1 MKPRIPTPRD
11 DSSLDEASL
20 ITLTCMQL
28 IDSGKYLLAWVGVPE
43 HDDNFS
49 VRAVASAGHT
59 EYLENL
65 KLSWRGPN
73 SYNSAVSV
81 AILLGTVQVATYT
94 TPSDNDGPAS
104 NNPKLAIRSS
114 CALPIITNEGVIAAL
129 AVYANTKDAFQT
141 RELIELRA
149 VADDLAFEIQ
159 TLRDRKKSAGGRE
172 LAGQSMRQ
180 THLGIF
186 AIDVDTTQ
194 VFLLTNEMYNILGIS
209 GEGWD
214 GSIVDFLHFV
224 PPVDREYVEST
235 LREVTTTGH
244 SEFVLHVLRSNG
256 ELRTLQVVAE
266 VAPGDGEDSNQIV
279 CTCIDVT
286 SSLDALE
293 QLFLSPTTPT
303 NERNADVVSG
313 VTNTAISSLMTVHW
327 PSSAVRRN
335 EVEQVVLSD
344 ILNCLED
351 AIVSIDLDGRVTSWN
366 RGAELLYGVSYEQ
379 AFAASVQEV
388 LPSIAEDL
396 FAVLNEDSAV
406 ALEQAEVKR
415 TRRDGQHVLVE
426 ETISPIRNVT
436 GRVIGALSRARSLA
450 QLKETERE
458 LDSTRRELELRNRR
472 LEASNAEL
480 ERFAFVTSRDLAEPL
495 RAITG
500 MVSLLERKYHDQLDQ
515 DANEYLRYTTKACG
529 RLRAMITNL
538 QSFSSSGSGKLQTE
552 TIELVRALDAAVS
565 NLVLDLEHFEAEIM
579 VGDLALVRADRTML
593 IQVFENILRHALA
606 MREDGDKFIIEVAST
621 EAPNGFTKVSISDRS
636 TGVDDGRPV
645 SAVQMLQRPHVRN
658 DFSSTGIDLAIA
670 ARIVDAHGGSFGST
684 GGLNDGSAIWFT
696 LETAKDSSA

>member
-1 MKPRIPTPRD
+1 
-11 DSSLDEASL
+11 
-20 ITLTCMQL
+20 
-28 IDSGKYLLAWVGVPE
+28 
-43 HDDNFS
+43 
-49 VRAVASAGHT
+49 
-59 EYLENL
+59 
-65 KLSWRGPN
+65 
-73 SYNSAVSV
+73 
-81 AILLGTVQVATYT
+81 
-94 TPSDNDGPAS
+94 
-104 NNPKLAIRSS
+104 
-114 CALPIITNEGVIAAL
+114 
-129 AVYANTKDAFQT
+129 
-141 RELIELRA
+141 
-149 VADDLAFEIQ
+149 
-159 TLRDRKKSAGGRE
+159 
-172 LAGQSMRQ
+172 
-180 THLGIF
+180 
-186 AIDVDTTQ
+186 
-194 VFLLTNEMYNILGIS
+194 
-209 GEGWD
+209 
-214 GSIVDFLHFV
+214 
-224 PPVDREYVEST
+224 
-235 LREVTTTGH
+235 
-244 SEFVLHVLRSNG
+244 
-256 ELRTLQVVAE
+256 
-266 VAPGDGEDSNQIV
+266 
-279 CTCIDVT
+279 VT
-286 SSLDALE
+286 SSLDSLE

-303 NERNADVVSG
+303 NERDADVVSG
-313 VTNTAISSLMTVHW
+313 VTTTAISSLMTVHW

-415 TRRDGQHVLVE
+415 TRRDGQHVLVQ

-450 QLKETERE
+450 QLKEAERE

-565 NLVLDLEHFEAEIM
+565 NMVLDLEHFEAEIV
-579 VGDLALVRADRTML
+579 VGDLALVRADRTMV

-606 MREDGDKFIIEVAST
+606 MHEDGEKFTIEVASI
-621 EAPNGFTKVSISDRS
+621 EAPNGFTKVSITDRS
-636 TGVDDGRPV
+636 TGAGDGRPV